1 MKIASFVKERYSEA
15 RSIVYGPLDRYVEN
29 AAAGA
34 LVSVNMRNTSDRDIN
49 INDILYDPQN
59 EPPKKVLRFTA

>member
-1 MKIASFVKERYSEA
+1 MKIASFQTGKYAEA
-15 RSIVYGPLDRYVEN
+15 RSIVYGPDHRLVEN
-29 AAAGA
+29 ASAGA
-34 LVSVNMRNTSDRDIN
+34 LVSVNMQNTTTREIK